1 MGRSASHRWA
11 RRAKLQLRHIGAVTL
26 SDGCRPNAPDSSQI
40 AGVRHP
46 MKGSPLTASPSTLAD
61 AGTQPRSAFS
71 DSLEMLCTVQFD
83 GRITEANASLLDALG
98 YREAEVLGS
107 SSLDHVHAEDQG
119 ATVER
124 AAELLA
130 GVHVT
135 AFENRYRC
143 RDGSYR
149 WLAWS
154 ARTEP
159 GQAQVHCAARD
170 VTESRRH
177 RDLVDKL
184 LVELERSNTDLAQF
198 AYVASHDL
206 SEPLRMVSSY
216 VQLLASRYEGQLDA
230 DADEFI
236 GYAVDGATRMKALID
251 DLLAYSRSGGD
262 VAVRRPVDCGA
273 LVRSAVADLEW
284 AMGDTGAA
292 IEVGDL
298 PVVDGDPGQLSQL
311 FQNLLSNALK
321 FVTAD
326 VPARVRVT
334 AHRKND
340 AWCFSVA
347 DNGIGIAA
355 ANRDRVFLMF
365 KRLHG
370 RTQYPGTG
378 IGLALCH
385 KIVTRFGGNIWLAD
399 DTEEGCEF
407 LFTVPDLDPFGEV
420 M

>member
-1 MGRSASHRWA
+1 
-11 RRAKLQLRHIGAVTL
+11 
-26 SDGCRPNAPDSSQI
+26 
-40 AGVRHP
+40 
-46 MKGSPLTASPSTLAD
+46 
-61 AGTQPRSAFS
+61 
-71 DSLEMLCTVQFD
+71 MLCTVQLD
-83 GRITEANASLLDALG
+83 GRITQANASLLSALG
-98 YREAEVLGS
+98 YDEAELVGWP
-107 SSLDHVHAEDQG
+107 SLAHIHPDDQIG
-119 ATVER
+119 TLARAT
-124 AAELLA
+124 ELLA
-130 GVHVT
+130 GVDIA

-154 ARTEP
+154 ARTDLA
-159 GQAQVHCAARD
+159 GGRVHCAARD

-184 LVELERSNTDLAQF
+184 LAELERSNTDLAQF

-236 GYAVDGATRMKALID
+236 GYAVDGAARMKALID
-251 DLLAYSRSGGD
+251 DLLAYSRSGVD
-262 VAVRRPVDCGA
+262 VSVRRQVDCGI
-273 LVRSAVADLEW
+273 LVRAAVADLER
-284 AMGDTGAA
+284 AMGDSGAT

-298 PVVDGDPGQLSQL
+298 PIVDGDPGQLSQL

-321 FVTAD
+321 FVAPD

-334 AHRKND
+334 AHRQGD
-340 AWCFSVA
+340 AWSFSVT

-355 ANRDRVFLMF
+355 VHRDRVFLMF

-370 RTQYPGTG
+370 RAQYPGTG

-385 KIVTRFGGNIWLAD
+385 KIVTRFGGRIWLAE
-399 DTEEGCEF
+399 DTEVGCEF
-407 LFTVPDLDPFGEV
+407 LFTVPDLAPVGEV
-420 M
+420 G

>member
-1 MGRSASHRWA
+1 
-11 RRAKLQLRHIGAVTL
+11 
-26 SDGCRPNAPDSSQI
+26 
-40 AGVRHP
+40 
-46 MKGSPLTASPSTLAD
+46 
-61 AGTQPRSAFS
+61 
-71 DSLEMLCTVQFD
+71 MLCTVRSD
-83 GRITEANASLLDALG
+83 GRITEVNTSLLDALG
-98 YREAEVLGS
+98 YPEAEIVGS
-107 SSLDHVHAEDQG
+107 SSLAHVHPDDLSE
-119 ATVER
+119 TVTR
-124 AAELLA
+124 AAELLE
-130 GVHVT
+130 GVDVP

-154 ARTEP
+154 ARMEP
-159 GQAQVHCAARD
+159 GLGQVHCAARD

-177 RDLVDKL
+177 GDLVDKL

-236 GYAVDGATRMKALID
+236 GYVVDGAARMKALID
-251 DLLAYSRSGGD
+251 DLLAYSRAGVD
-262 VAVRRPVDCGA
+262 VAVRREVDCGS
-273 LVRSAVADLEW
+273 LVRAAVVDLER
-284 AMGDTGAA
+284 AMGDAGGS

-298 PVVDGDPGQLSQL
+298 PVVHGDPGQLSQL

-321 FVTAD
+321 FVDAD

-334 AHRKND
+334 ARRDGD
-340 AWCFSVA
+340 AWRFSVA

-355 ANRDRVFLMF
+355 AHHDRVFLMF

-370 RTQYPGTG
+370 RSQYPGTG
-378 IGLALCH
+378 IGLALCR
-385 KIVTRFGGNIWLAD
+385 KIVTRFGGKIWLAED
-399 DTEEGCEF
+399 PVEGCEV
-407 LFTVPDLDPFGEV
+407 LFTVPDLAPVGEV
-420 M
+420 G

>member
-1 MGRSASHRWA
+1 MP
-11 RRAKLQLRHIGAVTL
+11 L
-26 SDGCRPNAPDSSQI
+26 PSSTEQ
-40 AGVRHP
+40 
-46 MKGSPLTASPSTLAD
+46 KGTSLTAAPSSFTD
-61 AGTQPRSAFS
+61 AAARTAPGSAFY

-98 YREAEVLGS
+98 CGEGDLLGS
-107 SSLDHVHAEDQG
+107 SSLDHVHPDDQL
-119 ATVER
+119 ATLER
-124 AAELLA
+124 AKELLDGMNVA
-130 GVHVT
+130 

-154 ARTEP
+154 ARSEP
-159 GQAQVHCAARD
+159 GEAQVHCAARD

-177 RDLVDKL
+177 REMVDKL
-184 LVELERSNTDLAQF
+184 LAELERSNTDLAQF

-216 VQLLASRYEGQLDA
+216 VGLLASRYRGQLDA

-236 GYAVDGATRMKALID
+236 GYAVDGAARMKALID
-251 DLLAYSRSGGD
+251 DLLAYSRSGVD
-262 VAVRRPVDCGA
+262 VAVRRQVDCGV
-273 LVRSAVADLEW
+273 LVRSAVEDLER
-284 AMGDTGAA
+284 AMGGDSGAS
-292 IEVGDL
+292 IEVSEL

-321 FVTAD
+321 FVAPD

-334 AHRKND
+334 AYRMEG

-347 DNGIGIAA
+347 DNGIGIAPEHHE
-355 ANRDRVFLMF
+355 RVFLMF

-370 RTQYPGTG
+370 RAQYPGTG

-385 KIVTRFGGNIWLAD
+385 KIVTRFGGRIWLAD
-399 DTEEGCEF
+399 GTDAGCEF
-407 LFTVPDLDPFGEV
+407 LFTVPDLLPPSEV
-420 M
+420 A

>member
-1 MGRSASHRWA
+1 MDEAIMSGLPWESQVAGGRLANSPGPHDYEPEHPNWWVSHGNG
-11 RRAKLQLRHIGAVTL
+11 KY
-26 SDGCRPNAPDSSQI
+26 
-40 AGVRHP
+40 
-46 MKGSPLTASPSTLAD
+46 
-61 AGTQPRSAFS
+61 FY
-71 DSLEMLCTVQFD
+71 DSLEMLCIVRFD
-83 GRITEANASLLDALG
+83 GRVMEANASLLDALG
-98 YREAEVLGS
+98 YAESDLVGS
-107 SSLDHVHAEDQG
+107 FSLDHVHPEDEEE
-119 ATVER
+119 TLVR

-130 GVHVT
+130 GVDVA

-143 RDGSYR
+143 RNGSYR

-154 ARTEP
+154 ARSEP
-159 GQAQVHCAARD
+159 DEEQVHCAARD

-184 LVELERSNTDLAQF
+184 LAELERSNTDLAQF

-216 VQLLASRYEGQLDA
+216 VQLLADRYSGQLDG

-236 GYAVDGATRMKALID
+236 GYVVDGATRMKALID
-251 DLLAYSRSGGD
+251 DLLAYSRSGVD
-262 VAVRRPVDCGA
+262 VAVRRRVDCGA
-273 LVRSAVADLEW
+273 LVRSAVADLEL
-284 AMGDTGAA
+284 AMGDSGAT

-321 FVTAD
+321 FVAPD
-326 VPARVRVT
+326 VPARVRVN
-334 AHRKND
+334 AVRWSD

-355 ANRDRVFLMF
+355 AHRERVFLMF

-370 RTQYPGTG
+370 RSQYPGTG

-385 KIVTRFGGNIWLAD
+385 KIVTRFGGRIWLAED
-399 DTEEGCEF
+399 SEEGCEF
-407 LFTVPDLDPFGEV
+407 LFTVPDLASTNEAA
-420 M
+420 